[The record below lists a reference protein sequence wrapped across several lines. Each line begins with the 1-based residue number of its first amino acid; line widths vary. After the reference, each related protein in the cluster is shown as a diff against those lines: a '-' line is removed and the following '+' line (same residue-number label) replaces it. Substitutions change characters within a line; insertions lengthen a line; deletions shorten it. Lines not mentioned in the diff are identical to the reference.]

1 MQNTHTPMRPVALVT
16 GAGSGIGAATVDLLA
31 AAGHDLI
38 LVARRADRLEHLAG
52 VHRAA
57 GARVE
62 VLPADLSTAEGLA
75 RVAER
80 ADVGDVDLLVSN
92 AGASA
97 YRPLTAFDPT
107 EIDGLWRLNAT
118 AHITLTR
125 AVLPA
130 MQARGTGG
138 VITVASLLAFSAA
151 VDLGFPRALYVAAKA
166 ALVGLTRS
174 LALELRG
181 SGVTA
186 TVVCPGLVDTDWSG
200 GANHGDPR
208 AMPADDVARALWTAH
223 RNGEPI
229 CVPGIADPQI
239 IEDWIRTE
247 PALLEHGNHARLAP
261 RYQAH
266 GPHTGSAPG
275 QVDVPSK
282 RGFTDEA
289 KEL

>member
-1 MQNTHTPMRPVALVT
+1 MRPVALVT
-16 GAGSGIGAATVDLLA
+16 GAGSGIGAATAELLA

-52 VHRAA
+52 VYQAA

-62 VLPADLSTAEGLA
+62 VLSADLSTVEGLA

-80 ADVGDVDLLVSN
+80 AAAGDVDLLVSN
-92 AGASA
+92 A
-97 YRPLTAFDPT
+97 YRPLTAFDPA
-107 EIDGLWRLNAT
+107 EIDGLWRLNAI

-130 MQARGTGG
+130 MQARGTRG
-138 VITVASLLAFSAA
+138 VITVASLLAFSAG

-208 AMPADDVARALWTAH
+208 AMPANDVAPGAVDRPPQWRADLRPRYRRPADHRGLDPYRAGPPRTRQPCPTRTPLSGSRPRHRFRRGPSGRALT
-223 RNGEPI
+223 
-229 CVPGIADPQI
+229 
-239 IEDWIRTE
+239 
-247 PALLEHGNHARLAP
+247 
-261 RYQAH
+261 
-266 GPHTGSAPG
+266 
-275 QVDVPSK
+275 
-282 RGFTDEA
+282 
-289 KEL
+289 